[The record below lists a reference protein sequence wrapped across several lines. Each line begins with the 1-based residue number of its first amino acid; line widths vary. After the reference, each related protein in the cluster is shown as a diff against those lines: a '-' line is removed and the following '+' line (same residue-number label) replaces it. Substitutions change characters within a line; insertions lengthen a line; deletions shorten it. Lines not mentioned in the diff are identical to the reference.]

1 MEKRIQISNSQILIA
16 NYLAPFISQL
26 IHYFVIK
33 LLTLKYLQ
41 RERYILNVPVMEENI
56 RFDISKLPFEVSIG
70 DDLNWSTWVQT
81 NKLRVWEQDP
91 GDQVD
96 SSLIGNDVLD
106 QLTYVHQKGEE
117 FLFLNTQHENQ
128 LAEFLNNLSP

>member
-1 MEKRIQISNSQILIA
+1 MIQKTKTKIYKTVLDIGAPETILPYDIIRHLGKA
-16 NYLAPFISQL
+16 GWHRYTTVAPGYGAPAKLSLAI
-26 IHYFVIK
+26 V
-33 LLTLKYLQ
+33 
-41 RERYILNVPVMEENI
+41 
-56 RFDISKLPFEVSIG
+56 PFEVSIG

-81 NKLRVWEQDP
+81 NTLRVWERKP